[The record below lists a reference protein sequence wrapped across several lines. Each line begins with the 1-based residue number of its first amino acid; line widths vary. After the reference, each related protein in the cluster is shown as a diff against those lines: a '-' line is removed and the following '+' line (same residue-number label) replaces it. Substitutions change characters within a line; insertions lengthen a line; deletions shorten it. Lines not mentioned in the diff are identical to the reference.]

1 MKNNNLRAYYPT
13 IRTKKEVLTIING
26 DKRMRRKYIAFP
38 KHIRREIL
46 DFCSGAKGMKVLYDT
61 FFKEVLNPEYH
72 PERLNDLLSEILGH
86 KVIIKSVLPVDS
98 TRLGDETS
106 LVTMDIVAEL
116 ETGELINIEMQKIGY
131 DFPGQRSSCYSSDL
145 LLRQYKRAKDSTPE
159 NAKFNYGNIK
169 SVYVIV
175 FFETSPKE
183 FADFPDTYIHNFKQT
198 SDSGL
203 ELELLQ
209 KYIFIPLDIFSK
221 NIHNVDNKFN
231 AWLTF
236 LSSDKVED
244 IINLTERYPEFKAMY
259 ETIYNMCLNVEGVM
273 NMFSKELYELD
284 KATELYMID
293 RMQKELNEQRNAL
306 AMQRVALNEQRDA
319 LAEKDLVIKELQRQ
333 LQQVKS

>member
-1 MKNNNLRAYYPT
+1 M
-13 IRTKKEVLTIING
+13 
-26 DKRMRRKYIAFP
+26 
-38 KHIRREIL
+38 
-46 DFCSGAKGMKVLYDT
+46 
-61 FFKEVLNPEYH
+61 
-72 PERLNDLLSEILGH
+72 
-86 KVIIKSVLPVDS
+86 DS

-116 ETGELINIEMQKIGY
+116 ETGELINIEIQKIGY

-145 LLRQYKRAKDSTPE
+145 LLRQYKRVRDSTPE
-159 NAKFNYGNIK
+159 NVKFNYNNIK

-183 FADFPDTYIHNFKQT
+183 FADFPNTYIHNFKQT

-209 KYIFIPLDIFSK
+209 KYIFIPLDIFK
-221 NIHNVDNKFN
+221 EKIHNVDNKFN

-259 ETIYNMCLNVEGVM
+259 ETIYNMCLNIKGVM

-293 RMQKELNEQRNAL
+293 RMQRELD
-306 AMQRVALNEQRDA
+306 EQRDA
-319 LAEKDLVIKELQRQ
+319 LAEKDNAIAEKDSIIKENIDTIKRLQEQIQQ
-333 LQQVKS
+333 LTTK

>member
-1 MKNNNLRAYYPT
+1 MKNNNLRDYYPI
-13 IRTKKEVLTIING
+13 IRTKKEILTIIKGN
-26 DKRMRRKYIAFP
+26 RRLRGKYIAFP

-46 DFCSGAKGMKVLYDT
+46 DFCSGAKGMKVLYDS

-72 PERLNDLLSEILGH
+72 PERLNDLLSEIL
-86 KVIIKSVLPVDS
+86 
-98 TRLGDETS
+98 E
-106 LVTMDIVAEL
+106 
-116 ETGELINIEMQKIGY
+116 
-131 DFPGQRSSCYSSDL
+131 
-145 LLRQYKRAKDSTPE
+145 
-159 NAKFNYGNIK
+159 FNYGNIK

-221 NIHNVDNKFN
+221 NTHNVDNKFN
-231 AWLTF
+231 TWLTF
-236 LSSDKVED
+236 LSSDKVKD
-244 IINLTERYPEFKAMY
+244 IINLTQRYPEFKAMY
-259 ETIYNMCLNVEGVM
+259 ETIYNMCLNVVGVM

-293 RMQKELNEQRNAL
+293 RMQRELDEQRNALAEQRVTLNEQRNAL

-319 LAEKDLVIKELQRQ
+319 LAEKDNAIAEKNNTIAERDNLIKELQQQ
-333 LQQVKS
+333 LQQSKTI